1 MRDFEI
7 TFWTLAFLAWMVSV
21 IVFWRVLNFGEGL
34 LGTLAFFL
42 GAMAIWALHTEEV
55 DPVIVDTK
63 PRRKKAQG
71 ALDYLIIIAA
81 VLAIAAVV
89 VLFIT
94 GAFNTN
100 TKLGWV
106 SHYTYPVYT
115 TYERS
120 TDGLNAWYNN
130 EIKSCGT
137 PNGFGTTNKF
147 EKVDEFL
154 VNGTTYRAY
163 EFICGR

>member
-21 IVFWRVLNFGEGL
+21 IAFWRVLNFGEGV

-42 GAMAIWALHTEEV
+42 GAMAIWALHTEEA
-55 DPVIVDTK
+55 DPIIVDSK

-71 ALDYLIIIAA
+71 ALEYMIIIAA

-89 VLFIT
+89 ILFIT

-100 TKLGWV
+100 LGWV

-115 TYERS
+115 TYEKS

-137 PNGFGTTNKF
+137 PNNKV
-147 EKVDEFL
+147 EKIDEFL